1 MIYFITKDN
10 YSDQKKKMVAK
21 DGFSDN
27 LFVTDYV
34 FELNFIA
41 TKEESLQKHTSKTT
55 FCGKNFNC
63 EKSFEIDSFSDEN

>member
-41 TKEESLQKHTSKTT
+41 TK
-55 FCGKNFNC
+55 
-63 EKSFEIDSFSDEN
+63 KSHCRSTLVKQLFVAKILIAKRVLK